1 MKICHS
7 GVGYRL
13 PASFTNGL
21 LMKRYLALDLFKKYV
36 QLDFQCTSISAEMLK
51 RHAEQRLSKFEW
63 YLEKFGKVDG
73 GFGEYLFDHT
83 LAFGEVNY
91 FPPKHVENIEIDQ
104 LNREI
109 EKRKS
114 QMADI
119 FLEFL
124 EEAPED
130 FETCLRMLG
139 FFSYVLQ
146 TEMESDHDVI
156 VPRIRELA
164 LSAFALQT
172 RPT

>member
-1 MKICHS
+1 
-7 GVGYRL
+7 
-13 PASFTNGL
+13 
-21 LMKRYLALDLFKKYV
+21 MKRYLASDLFKKYV
-36 QLDFQCTSISAEMLK
+36 QLEFQCASISAEILK
-51 RHAEQRLSKFEW
+51 KHAEQRLSKFEW

-73 GFGEYLFDHT
+73 GFGEHLFDHT

-91 FPPKHVENIEIDQ
+91 FPPRYVESIGVSKKIEIDQ

-109 EKRKS
+109 EKRRS

-164 LSAFALQT
+164 LSAFALQR